1 MHFAQV
7 IEKSERA
14 GLGIHFALIL
24 GILMAAFVLLCGKS
38 QAPFDVN
45 ELYGILD

>member
-1 MHFAQV
+1 MSSR
-7 IEKSERA
+7 IGKGR
-14 GLGIHFALIL
+14 LGYSYFALIL
-24 GILMAAFVLLCGKS
+24 RILIAAFVLLPGKS